1 MSSEELVLTIEKP
14 GFKVKLHKS
23 LLEVDLKRGVR
34 KELED
39 ALESNPTLRESL
51 GLLFQSVIP
60 LDVPLKDIESVGLDN
75 KKRVKIAIPHR
86 RDITIPLT
94 PNESRRLIEKLNELI
109 PVAKQKERE
118 RLLASLEA
126 KKELLR
132 ERITSKKAMGE
143 ILARERE

>member
-1 MSSEELVLTIEKP
+1 MSSEELVLTIDKP

-23 LLEVDLKRGVR
+23 LLEVDLKLGVR

-39 ALESNPTLRESL
+39 ALESNPTLRGSL
-51 GLLFQSVIP
+51 GLLFQSIIP
-60 LDVPLKDIESVGLDN
+60 LDVPLKDIESVDLDN
-75 KKRVKIAIPHR
+75 KKQVRIAIPHR
-86 RDITIPLT
+86 RDITIPLK

-109 PVAKQKERE
+109 PKAKQKETE

-132 ERITSKKAMGE
+132 ERMASKKAMGE
-143 ILARERE
+143 VLARERE